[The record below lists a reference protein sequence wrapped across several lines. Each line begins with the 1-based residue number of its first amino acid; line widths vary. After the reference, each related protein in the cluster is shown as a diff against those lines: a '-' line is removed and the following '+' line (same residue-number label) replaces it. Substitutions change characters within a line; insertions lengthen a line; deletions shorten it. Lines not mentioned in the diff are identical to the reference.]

1 MDDDFGDLS
10 AEEAPAPPPPPP
22 KVKRSLFAKKIT
34 AKIPDSDEPVDF
46 FSRAKDV
53 YHTQRAEEERRR
65 QKKLVKLERKRSS
78 ASAEV
83 KDGSPSGE
91 KRRRVSYQRDGY
103 SSDDNAVDHDV
114 GMSGGRRDSAH
125 SSQGKGRYQTRG
137 SPTSLS
143 ARYSKE
149 LSTRKSAS
157 PKQNDIVKGYVSLSD
172 SDGDNAST
180 SEEEIEKSPT
190 KLPVRKIA
198 NQLISVDDDDD
209 DFTIAPRVVQPQPVE
224 EEVEYSDEEF
234 PELVAAA
241 KERARQQAAQ
251 KLAAQEAF
259 AKQNHGDLDGDDV
272 FETEAPTKNLDPII
286 DILITSKIEGS
297 KPLAVKRKLCG
308 KLREV
313 RWAWCDKQVF
323 DGQKMSPDMKDTIF
337 FTWKGN
343 RLFDWSDCSGC
354 VDRGGKLSMNSFDD
368 GKVHLEAW
376 THDTFEAWKKGHE
389 AKQRGER
396 AHSEDEPVVEAPVQ
410 RTRLFMK
417 SRDFP
422 DYKLQVK
429 ASTTIQKIID
439 AFRLAQKLPDDK
451 EITLHF
457 DGDKLDPEEKIE
469 DTELGDMDSVEV
481 HIQ

>member
-34 AKIPDSDEPVDF
+34 AKIPESDEPVDF

-83 KDGSPSGE
+83 QDGSPSGE
-91 KRRRVSYQRDGY
+91 KRRRVSEQKDGY
-103 SSDDNAVDHDV
+103 SSDDNAVNHDV
-114 GMSGGRRDSAH
+114 GMSESRRNSAH
-125 SSQGKGRYQTRG
+125 SSLGRYQNRG

-149 LSTRKSAS
+149 LSARKSAS
-157 PKQNDIVKGYVSLSD
+157 PKQNNIVKGYISLSD
-172 SDGDNAST
+172 SDGDDAST

-198 NQLISVDDDDD
+198 NQPISVDDDDN
-209 DFTIAPRVVQPQPVE
+209 DFAIAPRVVRPRPVE
-224 EEVEYSDEEF
+224 EEPEYSDEEF

-241 KERARQQAAQ
+241 KERARKQAAQ

-259 AKQNHGDLDGDDV
+259 AKQNHGDLDSDDV
-272 FETEAPTKNLDPII
+272 FETEVLTKNLDPII
-286 DILITSKIEGS
+286 DILITSKIQGS

-323 DGQKMSPDMKDTIF
+323 GDQKMSPEMKDTIF

-354 VDRGGKLSMNSFDD
+354 VDGGGKLSMDSFDG

-376 THDTFEAWKKGHE
+376 TQDTFEAWKKGHE

-396 AHSEDEPVVEAPVQ
+396 DHSEDEPVVEAAPVP

-439 AFRLAQKLPDDK
+439 AFQLAMKVPDHK